1 MTAKR
6 IWLAALLVVF
16 VMLIPAVSF
25 AETAQVS
32 RTDALIALIRQ
43 ATAQQYQIAPQDV
56 LIVWN
61 DQDLEAKLARM
72 GAGLS
77 VEVTEPDL
85 RNLIQRDSL
94 LLKVMEG
101 GTRYK
106 GRVPIRIKVDGFVEV
121 YQSARA
127 LRKGEP
133 LSIDN
138 VTAQRIKLSALPA
151 QVARAPFPIEDYL
164 VRQDVPAKTVL
175 RTALLQERPLI
186 ERGSQVK
193 VILVNGGL
201 RLVAEGEALEGGP
214 RNAMI
219 RVKVT
224 NFGTNKMIRARVTG
238 VNEVTLEIVDG

>member
-6 IWLAALLVVF
+6 IWLAALLVVCM
-16 VMLIPAVSF
+16 VIMPAVSW
-25 AETAQVS
+25 AETTQVS
-32 RTDALIALIRQ
+32 RTDALINLIRQ
-43 ATAQQYQIAPQDV
+43 ATAAQYQIAPQDV

-61 DQDLEAKLARM
+61 DQNLEDKLKRM

-77 VEVTEPDL
+77 VEVSDQDL

-101 GTRYK
+101 TRYK
-106 GRVPIRIKVDGFVEV
+106 GRVPVRIKVDGFVEV
-121 YQSARA
+121 YQTARA

-133 LSIDN
+133 LNVDN
-138 VTAQRIKLSALPA
+138 VTAQRVKLTALPQQA
-151 QVARAPFPIEDYL
+151 ARAPFPIEDYL

-186 ERGSQVK
+186 ERGSSVK
-193 VILVNGGL
+193 VILMNGEL
-201 RLVAEGEALEGGP
+201 RLVAEGQALESGP

-224 NFGTNKMIRARVTG
+224 NFGTDKIIRARITG
-238 VNEVTLEIVDG
+238 DNEVTLEIVDG

>member
-6 IWLAALLVVF
+6 IWLAALLVVCM
-16 VMLIPAVSF
+16 VIMPAVSW
-25 AETAQVS
+25 AETTQVS
-32 RTDALIALIRQ
+32 RTDALINLIRQ
-43 ATAQQYQIAPQDV
+43 ATAAQYQIAPQDV

-61 DQDLEAKLARM
+61 DQNLEDKLKRM

-77 VEVTEPDL
+77 VEVSDQDL

-94 LLKVMEG
+94 SLKVME

-106 GRVPIRIKVDGFVEV
+106 GRVPVRIKVDGFVEV
-121 YQSARA
+121 YQTARA

-133 LSIDN
+133 LNVDN
-138 VTAQRIKLSALPA
+138 VTAQRVKLTALPQQA
-151 QVARAPFPIEDYL
+151 ARAPFPIEDYL

-186 ERGSQVK
+186 ERGSSVK
-193 VILVNGGL
+193 VILMNGEL
-201 RLVAEGEALEGGP
+201 RLVAEGQALESGP

-224 NFGTNKMIRARVTG
+224 NFGTDKIIRARITG
-238 VNEVTLEIVDG
+238 DNEVTLEIVDG

>member
-6 IWLAALLVVF
+6 IWLAALLVVCM
-16 VMLIPAVSF
+16 VIMPAVSW
-25 AETAQVS
+25 AETTQVS
-32 RTDALIALIRQ
+32 RTDALINLIRQ
-43 ATAQQYQIAPQDV
+43 ATAAQYQIAPQDV

-61 DQDLEAKLARM
+61 DQNLEDKLKRM

-77 VEVTEPDL
+77 VEVTDQDL

-101 GTRYK
+101 TRYK
-106 GRVPIRIKVDGFVEV
+106 GRVPVRIKVDGFVEV
-121 YQSARA
+121 YQTARA

-133 LSIDN
+133 LNVDN
-138 VTAQRIKLSALPA
+138 VTAQRVKLTALPQQA
-151 QVARAPFPIEDYL
+151 ARAPFPIEDYL

-186 ERGSQVK
+186 ERGSSVK
-193 VILVNGGL
+193 VILMNGEL
-201 RLVAEGEALEGGP
+201 RLVAEGQALESGP

-224 NFGTNKMIRARVTG
+224 NFGTDKIIRARITG
-238 VNEVTLEIVDG
+238 DNEVTLEIVDG

>member
-6 IWLAALLVVF
+6 IWLAALLVVCM
-16 VMLIPAVSF
+16 VIMPAVSW
-25 AETAQVS
+25 AETTQVS
-32 RTDALIALIRQ
+32 RTDALINLIRQ
-43 ATAQQYQIAPQDV
+43 ATAAQYQIAPQDV

-61 DQDLEAKLARM
+61 DQNLEDKLKRM

-77 VEVTEPDL
+77 VEVTDQDL

-101 GTRYK
+101 TRYK
-106 GRVPIRIKVDGFVEV
+106 GRVPVRIKVDGFVEV
-121 YQSARA
+121 YQTARA

-133 LSIDN
+133 LNVDN
-138 VTAQRIKLSALPA
+138 VTAQRVKLTALPQQA
-151 QVARAPFPIEDYL
+151 ARAPFPIEDYL

-186 ERGSQVK
+186 ERGSSVK
-193 VILVNGGL
+193 VILVNGEL
-201 RLVAEGEALEGGP
+201 RLVAEGQALESGP

-224 NFGTNKMIRARVTG
+224 NFGTDKIIRARITG
-238 VNEVTLEIVDG
+238 DNEVTLEIVDG